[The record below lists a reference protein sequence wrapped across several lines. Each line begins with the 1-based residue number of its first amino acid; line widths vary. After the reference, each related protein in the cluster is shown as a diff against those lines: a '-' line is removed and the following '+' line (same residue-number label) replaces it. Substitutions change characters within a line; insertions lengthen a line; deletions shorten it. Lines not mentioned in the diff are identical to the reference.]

1 MSDRIEELNQ
11 RLASRNVA
19 SEDPMVLFSPR
30 PTPTKY
36 VRMPVVNDPM
46 PSRVKL
52 EQRAS
57 NVAFLP
63 TDAKGPGALDW
74 VDVESSLKNIGFA
87 LQRND
92 RAVYVPSSRSDLY
105 TDPSTAASQKVRQP
119 HPHLFKHVVSNNNGI
134 PAHVKTQDQHVF
146 RNVTLRE
153 PVR

>member
-19 SEDPMVLFSPR
+19 SAPPMVLFSPR

-36 VRMPVVNDPM
+36 VKMPVVNDPM
-46 PSRVKL
+46 PSRVKM

-105 TDPSTAASQKVRQP
+105 NDPSTEASQKVRQP
-119 HPHLFKHVVSNNNGI
+119 HPHLFKHVVSNNNGV
-134 PAHVKTQDQHVF
+134 PAHVQTQDLHVF

>member
-19 SEDPMVLFSPR
+19 SANPMVLFSPR

-36 VRMPVVNDPM
+36 VRMPIVNDPM
-46 PSRVKL
+46 PPRVKL
-52 EQRAS
+52 EHRSS

-92 RAVYVPSSRSDLY
+92 RAVYVPSSQSDLY
-105 TDPSTAASQKVRQP
+105 NDPSTEASQKPRQP
-119 HPHLFKHVVSNNNGI
+119 HPHLFKHVVTTNTGI
-134 PAHVKTQDQHVF
+134 PAGVKTQDEHVF

>member
-19 SEDPMVLFSPR
+19 SAPPMVLFSPR

-36 VRMPVVNDPM
+36 VKMPVVNDPI

-105 TDPSTAASQKVRQP
+105 NDPSTETSHHVRQP
-119 HPHLFKHVVSNNNGI
+119 HPHLFKHVVTSNNGV
-134 PAHVKTQDQHVF
+134 PANVKTQNQHVF
-146 RNVTLRE
+146 CNVTLRE